1 MTVTYMPIFRYFDQ
15 FEQLS
20 SCVDEH
26 FFTGMPKVLAC
37 RAALSARDSVQAAV
51 PPDFQALLWAF
62 LLTRP
67 GIQGTSEG
75 DKSR

>member
-1 MTVTYMPIFRYFDQ
+1 MAVTYRPIFRYFEQ
-15 FEQLS
+15 FELLS

-26 FFTGMPKVLAC
+26 FFTGMPKVLAW
-37 RAALSARDSVQAAV
+37 RAALSARASVQAAV
-51 PPDFQALLWAF
+51 PPDFQALLRAF

-67 GIQGTSEG
+67 SMQGTSEG